1 MWASN
6 ALNTVVNAAAQKVTP
21 HHSVVK
27 VVHVLLMQGIYVV
40 SAAGNERQ
48 NACLRSP
55 GSASNRYVPVMNG

>member
-1 MWASN
+1 MGVSN
-6 ALNTVVNAAAQKVTP
+6 AVNTVVNTAAQKVTP
-21 HHSVVK
+21 HLIVLK

-55 GSASNRYVPVMNG
+55 GSASYRYVPVMNG